1 MHLSDGISI
10 DQLIERALALKPRL
24 PKECEVAVGQIEEL
38 YARLSRGQLRLAVL
52 GQFNRGKS
60 SFINALLGKELLP
73 ISVLPLTSVP
83 TVICQGRSTRCTVRF
98 FNGMP
103 PRHAD
108 ELEGIAR
115 LLLSYVTE
123 QNNPKNRHCV
133 AEVVVECDS
142 PLLASGT
149 ELVDTPG
156 FGSTFVHNTKTT
168 VDYLSESDAALFLL
182 SADLPITQTEIEF
195 LKQVHR
201 YVPRIFFVFNKID
214 LLSPEELQTS
224 QAFIIRTL
232 QEQLDFAA
240 DARLYPVSARN
251 ALKRGKDCGG
261 IAEVKAEIIEFLLRE
276 KFFALSHALTRK
288 LRDALEV
295 IVNYHQQ
302 RVQQLTLAREQ
313 TQASALAMSA
323 LLEAARKRLKQ
334 EREIYLQEERVVSE
348 FLQRL
353 SEQQLQTLVERI
365 EPALRELVGASTQP
379 EAVVR
384 SALPAMVQQW
394 FDTLYR
400 EALLQLNKPL
410 RNVARIRQRHFDGLC
425 EELKRQLP
433 PSIQLPQVE
442 RELVE
447 GVQLEPGQEW
457 AVESGGELLK
467 GLVQDALLQRLQ
479 AGRKRSA
486 RVHEAAVP
494 VLQQLLQTN
503 HARLFDHLQQRVQ
516 GLLDGLSA
524 TLEQDYEVVL
534 GALERECE
542 AARLIAQEAAQR
554 YREPLDEA
562 MEVGELF
569 VAIRGAVVG

>member
-10 DQLIERALALKPRL
+10 DQLIEQALALKPRL
-24 PKECEVAVGQIEEL
+24 PKECDAAMGQIEEL
-38 YARLSRGQLRLAVL
+38 YARLSRGQMRLAVL

-60 SFINALLGKELLP
+60 SFINALLGMELLP

-103 PRHAD
+103 ARQAD
-108 ELEGIAR
+108 EQEGIAR

-201 YVPRIFFVFNKID
+201 FVPRIFFVFNKID
-214 LLSPEELQTS
+214 LLSAEELQTS

-232 QEQLDFAA
+232 QEQLEFAA
-240 DARLYPVSARN
+240 DARLYPVSARS

-261 IAEVKAEIIEFLLRE
+261 IAEVKAEIGEFLLRE

-288 LRDALEV
+288 LRDALEF

-302 RVQQLTLAREQ
+302 RVEQLTLARQQ
-313 TQASALAMSA
+313 TQASAHAMIK
-323 LLEAARKRLKQ
+323 LLEAARQRIKK
-334 EREIYLQEERVVSE
+334 EREIHHQEERVVSE

-353 SEQQLQTLVERI
+353 AQQQLQVLQERV
-365 EPALRELVGASTQP
+365 EPAVRELVGATTQP

-394 FDTLYR
+394 FEALYR

-410 RNVARIRQRHFDGLC
+410 RNVARIRQRQFDAFCAEVAL
-425 EELKRQLP
+425 QLP
-433 PSIQLPQVE
+433 PSIQLPQFE
-442 RELVE
+442 RERME
-447 GVQLEPGQEW
+447 GVQLEPDEQW
-457 AVESGGELLK
+457 VVETGAEALTGLPQGE
-467 GLVQDALLQRLQ
+467 RLQ
-479 AGRKRSA
+479 WLVGANKRSA
-486 RVHEAAVP
+486 RVHAAAVP
-494 VLQQLLQTN
+494 LLQQLLQTN
-503 HARLFDHLQQRVQ
+503 HTRLFEHLQERVVVV
-516 GLLDGLSA
+516 LEELSA
-524 TLEQDYEVVL
+524 TLEQDYGVVV
-534 GALERECE
+534 GALEKEC
-542 AARLIAQEAAQR
+542 ASAQTIAQEAAQS
-554 YREPLDEA
+554 YSEPLREA
-562 MEVGELF
+562 REVGELF
-569 VAIRGAVVG
+569 GAICGAVVG